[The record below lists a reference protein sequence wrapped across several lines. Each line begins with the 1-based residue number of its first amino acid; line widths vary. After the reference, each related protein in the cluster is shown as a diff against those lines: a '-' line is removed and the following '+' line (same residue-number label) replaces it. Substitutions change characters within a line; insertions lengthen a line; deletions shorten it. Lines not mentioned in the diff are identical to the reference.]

1 MTKKKRLMMI
11 SCIAAVVLLAAVA
24 LGIFLFQNHKA
35 KLKKEEN
42 ARLFR
47 EFYDGK
53 LATFEQENRGNAT
66 VDVVF
71 LGDSLTD
78 GCDLSVY
85 YPEYSCF
92 NRGIGGDTS
101 YRLIDRLQVS
111 AYDTNPKAIV
121 LLIGGND
128 ILGGKSLESVY
139 ENYKKIITGLQE
151 HLPNAKIVW
160 CSLTA
165 MGNDWAKHNDTAMI
179 CNQKIKLLSQKYGC
193 TFVDLFTPLCNPETN
208 EIFAD
213 YTIEGVHLT
222 DAGYRVVSAEIK
234 AALETVLADQVK

>member
-1 MTKKKRLMMI
+1 MSKKKFVIFAI
-11 SCIAAVVLLAAVA
+11 SCALIMALFVGLAAIA
-24 LGIFLFQNHKA
+24 YNRTKA
-35 KLKKEEN
+35 RKKHEET
-42 ARLFR
+42 ARLIR
-47 EFYDGK
+47 EYYENK
-53 LATFEQENRGNAT
+53 LSTYRLENQTNPN

-92 NRGIGGDTS
+92 NRGIGGETS
-101 YRLIDRLQVS
+101 YGLVDRLQVS

-139 ENYKKIITGLQE
+139 ENYGKIITGLKE
-151 HLPNAKIVW
+151 HLPQAKIVW
-160 CSLTA
+160 CSLTVL
-165 MGNDWAKHNDTAMI
+165 GNRWAEYNDTMRMG
-179 CNQKIKLLSQKYGC
+179 NQKIEQMAEQYGC
-193 TFVDLFTPLCNPETN
+193 TFVDLYTPLCDPETN
-208 EIFAD
+208 EIVAE

-222 DAGYRVVSAEIK
+222 DAGYRVVSAKIT
-234 AALETVLADQVK
+234 AALKTFLKD